1 MHKRLTLILAGLTMV
16 GPLAIDTYLPS
27 FVAIGQTFNVSQLMV
42 QQSLSVFLFTFA
54 FMMLFYGTLSDS
66 FGRRPIILGSLVV
79 YILASIGAFFAPSLG
94 WLLVARAFQGLSSG
108 AGSVISRAI
117 VQDTVNGPHAQRML
131 SHIMMVFGLAPAI
144 APIIGGWLQV
154 TAGWRSIFLFLTLF
168 STIMFIACYRAL
180 PESLAPAL
188 RQPFT
193 PRSVV
198 QNYIHALRHPQ
209 FLNLALAMSFAFAG
223 GFALYIGSAS
233 NFVMNILHL
242 PATSF
247 GWMFIPLIGGMV
259 VGSMFSSKYATRIQP
274 ASMVLLGYSIMGVA
288 AVSNVLYNA
297 LFTAMI
303 PWAILPLMLYSCGVA
318 IVSPALTVMALD
330 LFPEHKGLASSLQS
344 FIQMMLFALVSGLI
358 APLLFDSAFKLACGV
373 LAGFSISTFFW
384 RLGLRSASSVQR

>member
-1 MHKRLTLILAGLTMV
+1 MHKRLTLIVAGLTMV

-27 FVAIGQTFNVSQLMV
+27 FLAIGQTFNVSQILV
-42 QQSLSVFLFTFA
+42 QQTLSVFLFTFA

-79 YILASIGAFFAPSLG
+79 YILASLAAFFAPSVG
-94 WLLVARAFQGLSSG
+94 GLLIARAFQGLASG
-108 AGSVISRAI
+108 AGSVVGRAI
-117 VQDTVNGPHAQRML
+117 VQDTVKGAQAQRML

-168 STIMFIACYRAL
+168 GILMLIVCYRAL
-180 PESLAPAL
+180 PESLAPSS

-193 PRSVV
+193 PRVIMR
-198 QNYIHALRHPQ
+198 NYFNVIRHPQ

-242 PATSF
+242 PETSF

-259 VGSMFSSKYATRIQP
+259 IGSIFSSRCASRIKP
-274 ASMVLLGYSIMGVA
+274 TSIIGIGYVMMGVA
-288 AVSNVLYNA
+288 AFSNVIYNA
-297 LFTAMI
+297 LFMATL
-303 PWAILPLMLYSCGVA
+303 PWAIMPLMLYSCGVA

-330 LFPEHKGLASSLQS
+330 LFPDHKGLGSSLQS
-344 FIQMMLFALVSGLI
+344 FIQMMLFALVSGLV

-373 LAGFSISTFFW
+373 LVGLLLSTFFW
-384 RLGLRSASSVQR
+384 RLGVRNAST